1 MTLPNTY
8 TLRLLR
14 AQSHQLAYEID
25 LIPAADV
32 LWKPEP
38 AEWSV
43 HECLT
48 HIRDV
53 ERQIFRRRISRIVN
67 EDNPTLPSFDEV
79 AYHKE
84 HWDANEPIHNIVA
97 DFVEDRAAEVALL
110 EQADWSRP
118 AVHAVRGP
126 ISLAWQA
133 DYVLA
138 HTWEH
143 FSQIIRV
150 RLSYAVRRTKDE

>member
-14 AQSHQLAYEID
+14 AQSHQLAREID
-25 LIPAADV
+25 LMPADAV

-48 HIRDV
+48 HLRDG
-53 ERQIFRRRISRIVN
+53 ERQVFRPRMARIVG
-67 EDNPTLPSFDEV
+67 EGNPTLPVFDEV
-79 AYHKE
+79 TYHKE
-84 HWDANEPIHNIVA
+84 HWNPDEPIQNIVA

-110 EQADWSRP
+110 EAADWARP

-126 ISLAWQA
+126 ITLAWQA

-143 FSQIIRV
+143 LSQIMRV
-150 RLSYAVRRTKDE
+150 RLSYAVHKTNS